1 MKFSRRGALTA
12 AAALVSLAALI
23 GANGCGDKGTAG
35 GDAGPGA
42 AKEAARP
49 TKLVFG
55 FIPSIEADKIAE
67 EGKPIADA
75 ISKAVGLPVE
85 TFTSTDYAGM
95 IEAMGSGKVD
105 IASLNTL
112 GYVLAKDQNAADVI
126 LMMKRKGKLTYR
138 SVFMARADSGIKNI
152 EQAKGKRMAFVDPNS
167 TSGYL
172 FAAAY
177 LKKRGYDP
185 DTFFSKVTFAGA
197 HDTAIRAVYDGSAD
211 VCAVYDDARNIVE
224 RSGIKDIKQK
234 VVIIGDAGE
243 IPNDTVS
250 VRPGLPADLKA
261 KITKAL
267 IDYAHTPE
275 GKKVLEGTYEVD
287 DVVETTDSAYDPVRE
302 VAKAMDLNLNS
313 LRKPS
318 PAPSPS
324 PAATAAG
331 APPGPAAKKP

>member
-1 MKFSRRGALTA
+1 MKFTRRAVVSA
-12 AAALVSLAALI
+12 AAALASLAAVL
-23 GANGCGDKGTAG
+23 GVGGCGDKGTTGA
-35 GDAGPGA
+35 DAASGA
-42 AKEAARP
+42 SGKKESRP

-55 FIPSIEADKIAE
+55 FIPSIEANKIAE

-126 LMMKRKGKLTYR
+126 LMMKRKGKFTYH

-177 LKKRGYDP
+177 LKKKGYDP
-185 DTFFSKVTFAGA
+185 DTFFSKVTFAGS
-197 HDTAIRAVYDGSAD
+197 HDNAITAVYNGSAD
-211 VCAVYDDARNIVE
+211 VCAVYNDARDIVE
-224 RSGIKDIKQK
+224 RNGIKDVKQK

-267 IDYAHTPE
+267 IDYAHSPD
-275 GKKVLEGTYEVD
+275 GKKVLKTTYDVD

-302 VAKAMDLNLNS
+302 VAKSMDINLNS

-318 PAPSPS
+318 PSPSAGSAVAASPSPS
-324 PAATAAG
+324 
-331 APPGPAAKKP
+331 KKP